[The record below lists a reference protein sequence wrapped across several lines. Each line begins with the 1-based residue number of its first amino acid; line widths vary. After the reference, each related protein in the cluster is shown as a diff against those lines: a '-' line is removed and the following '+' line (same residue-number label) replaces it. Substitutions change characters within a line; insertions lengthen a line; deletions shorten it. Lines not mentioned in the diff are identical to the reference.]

1 MDLEAWLRGL
11 GLEQYARAFA
21 DNDIDAQ
28 TLRDLNGDDLKDIG
42 VASVGHRKRLLAA
55 IAELSE
61 EGPGRAPPTPATASG
76 ERRQVTILF
85 ADLAGFTELSS
96 ALDAE
101 ELHGLVSRFFA
112 AADRVVAHYGGTV
125 DKHMGDAVMA
135 LFGAP
140 VAHGDD
146 PLRAVRAAFDIHGAM
161 AGLSAE
167 LGRALMV
174 HVGIASG
181 EVVAGGLG
189 SEQRREYTVLGDS
202 VNLAARLDDLAEPGQ
217 TLIAEAVYRAVSAAV
232 DCAALG
238 EVPVKGLE
246 RPVRVWRARGLAAET
261 GPARRGPL
269 VGRKSELRQFAGVLE
284 ACRETGTGQAV
295 LLRGEAGI
303 GKTRL
308 VEEFAVLARAQ
319 GFSEHKGLVLDFGV
333 GKGQDAIRAL
343 VRSLLGLAAGGD
355 KAARAQ
361 AVDGALAAGW
371 FEADRRVFL
380 NDLLDLPQPLELRG
394 LYDAMD
400 NAARNTGKQEV
411 VASLVQGASGRE
423 PVLLMVED
431 VHWAEPLT
439 LAHLARMTAAVRD
452 CPAVLVLTT
461 RIEGD
466 PLDGAWRSTTG
477 GSPLLT
483 IDLGPLREAEALE
496 LASGLIEVS
505 SQVARDCIAR
515 AEGNPL
521 FLEQLLH
528 NAEEGA
534 DEAVPASIQ
543 SLVLARMDRLP
554 SRDKAALQAA
564 STIGQRFDIELLKH
578 LIEDLG
584 YDCTGLIAH
593 YLVRPEGAG
602 YLFAHALIREG
613 AYSSLLKAR
622 RRELHARAA
631 QWFAE
636 EDPVLHAEHLD
647 RAEDPAAPR
656 AYLEAAHA
664 QAERY
669 HYERALQL
677 IERGLAIATEATD
690 QFALTCR
697 KGEMLHDLGSI
708 PESIE
713 ACRSALDLATDD
725 IERCRAWFGLAAGMR
740 IIDQHDEA
748 FAALDHAEGLAQSH
762 GLTGELARIHHLRG
776 NLCFL
781 LGRMDECLAAH
792 EQSLEFARQSGAP
805 EAEAQALGGMGDAVY
820 VLGRMVTAHKYFRRC
835 VEVCREHGFGRIEMA
850 YFPMVAHTRLF
861 IEGPAPTI
869 PDSLAAVE
877 GAARVG
883 HHRAELIAQLSVFFS
898 LAELDRGPE
907 ANEHMKRGQT
917 LVRHLGAWRFEA
929 SILGLMSRISF
940 GEGRVAEAVDLG
952 KQALEICYK
961 TGVGFNGLRVLGI
974 LALVTDDGDE
984 RRKAL
989 AEAEKLLS
997 EGSAGHNELFFYRDA
1012 IDAKLDDGDWDGVE
1026 RYAGLLE
1033 DFTRD
1038 EPYLWSTFFAARG
1051 RALAAW
1057 GRGRRDAEIL
1067 AELRRLG
1074 EAAGRAGFL
1083 TAAPALEAVLG
1094 QAESPASVTL
1104 P

>member
-1 MDLEAWLRGL
+1 LALRRAIVDLEAWLRGL

-55 IAELSE
+55 IAGLSE
-61 EGPGRAPPTPATASG
+61 ENPERAPATESATASG

-112 AADRVVAHYGGTV
+112 AVDRVVAHYGGAV

-146 PLRAVRAAFDIHGAM
+146 PLRAVRAAFDIHAAM
-161 AGLSAE
+161 ADLSAE
-167 LGRALMV
+167 LGRKLSV

-181 EVVAGGLG
+181 EVVAGSLG

-217 TLIAEAVYRAVSAAV
+217 TLIADAVYRAVSAAV

-246 RPVRVWRARGLAAET
+246 RPVRVWRARGLAAEA
-261 GPARRGPL
+261 GSARRGPL

-284 ACRETGTGQAV
+284 ACRETGTGQAI

-308 VEEFAVLARAQ
+308 VEEFAALARAQ
-319 GFSEHKGLVLDFGV
+319 GFSDHKGLVLDFGV

-343 VRSLLGLAAGGD
+343 VRSLLGLGAGADDAKRAA
-355 KAARAQ
+355 AAAA
-361 AVDGALAAGW
+361 AVAAGW

-380 NDLLDLPQPLELRG
+380 NDLLDLAQPTALRS

-411 VASLVQGASGRE
+411 VAGLAQGASGRG
-423 PVLLMVED
+423 PVIVTVED
-431 VHWAEPLT
+431 VHWAAPLT

-452 CPAVLVLTT
+452 CPAVLVMTT

-496 LASGLIEVS
+496 LTSGLIEVS
-505 SQVARDCIAR
+505 DRVARDCIAR

-543 SLVLARMDRLP
+543 SLILARMDRLAGV
-554 SRDKAALQAA
+554 DKAALQAA
-564 STIGQRFDIELLKH
+564 SAIGQRFDIELLKH
-578 LIEDLG
+578 LIEDPG
-584 YDCTGLIAH
+584 YDCTGLIEH
-593 YLVRPEGAG
+593 NLVRSEGAG
-602 YLFAHALIREG
+602 YLFAHALICEG
-613 AYSSLLKAR
+613 AYSSLLKAKR
-622 RRELHARAA
+622 RKLHARAA

-647 RAEDPAAPR
+647 HAEDPGAPR
-656 AYLEAAHA
+656 AYLDAA
-664 QAERY
+664 QAQSKSYR
-669 HYERALQL
+669 YERALSL
-677 IERGLAIATEATD
+677 LGRGLELARSTED
-690 QFALTCR
+690 KFALTCM
-697 KGEMLHDLGSI
+697 KGNILHDLGSI
-708 PESIE
+708 PEGIE
-713 ACRSALDLATDD
+713 VCKDALELATDD
-725 IERCRAWFGLAAGMR
+725 TEQCRAWISLAAGMR
-740 IIDQHDEA
+740 VIDQFDEA
-748 FAALDHAEGLAQSH
+748 FDALDKAEGLAQRH
-762 GLTGELARIHHLRG
+762 GLTHELAQIHYIRG
-776 NLCFL
+776 NLYFP
-781 LGRMDECLAAH
+781 LGKIDECREEHQLA
-792 EQSLEFARQSGAP
+792 LKYAREANSP
-805 EAEAQALGGMGDAVY
+805 EAEARALSGVADAEY
-820 VLGRMVTAHKYFRRC
+820 ARGRMITAYNHFQRC
-835 VEVCREHGFGRIEMA
+835 VELCREHGFGRIEVANLSMLGFSR
-850 YFPMVAHTRLF
+850 YFHSTMELVVEDCTVA
-861 IEGPAPTI
+861 IE
-869 PDSLAAVE
+869 AA
-877 GAARVG
+877 AKVG
-883 HHRAELIAQLSVFFS
+883 HHRAELLAQSLGFLTFFE
-898 LAELDRGPE
+898 LGELDRTKDHIE
-907 ANEHMKRGQT
+907 KAQA
-917 LVRHLGAWRFEA
+917 LVRRLGARRFDTQNLVWKA
-929 SILGLMSRISF
+929 RVMDA
-940 GEGRVAEAVDLG
+940 EGRRSEALELLE
-952 KQALEICYK
+952 QALEISRE
-961 TGVGFNGLRVLGI
+961 TGMGFNGPRVLSRI
-974 LALVTDDGDE
+974 AFVTEDPE
-984 RRKAL
+984 RRRSVL
-989 AEAEKLLS
+989 E
-997 EGSAGHNELFFYRDA
+997 EGESILRSGAVSHSYFWFYRDA
-1012 IDAKLDDGDWDGVE
+1012 IEVSLRIGDWGEVE
-1026 RYAGLLE
+1026 RYAKALE
-1033 DFTRD
+1033 DYTRP
-1038 EPYLWSTFFAARG
+1038 EPLPWCDFFIARG
-1051 RALAAW
+1051 RALAAF
-1057 GRGRRDAEIL
+1057 GHGERNPEIL
-1067 AELRRLG
+1067 AELQRLRD
-1074 EAAGRAGFL
+1074 EANRVGL
-1083 TAAPALEAVLG
+1083 KTALAAVDEALG
-1094 QAESPASVTL
+1094 QR
-1104 P
+1104 

>member
-1 MDLEAWLRGL
+1 MDIGAWLRGL

-42 VASVGHRKRLLAA
+42 VVSVGHRKRLLAA

-61 EGPGRAPPTPATASG
+61 EGLERVPPTPATASG

-101 ELHGLVSRFFA
+101 ELHAVVSRFFE

-167 LGRALMV
+167 LGRALEV

-189 SEQRREYTVLGDS
+189 SEHRREYTVLGDS

-217 TLIAEAVYRAVSAAV
+217 TLIADAVYRAVSDTV

-261 GPARRGPL
+261 GPARRRPL

-308 VEEFAVLARAQ
+308 VEEFTALARAQ

-343 VRSLLGLAAGGD
+343 VRSLLGLASGGD

-371 FEADRRVFL
+371 VEADRRVFL
-380 NDLLDLPQPLELRG
+380 NDLLDLAQPTELRS

-400 NAARNTGKQEV
+400 NAARNRGKQEV
-411 VASLVQGASGRE
+411 VAGLIQGASGRE

-431 VHWAEPLT
+431 VHWAAPLT

-452 CPAVLVLTT
+452 CSAVVVMTT

-505 SQVARDCIAR
+505 DRVARDCIAR

-534 DEAVPASIQ
+534 LTEVPGSIQ
-543 SLVLARMDRLP
+543 SLVLARMDRLEP
-554 SRDKAALQAA
+554 RDKQALQAA
-564 STIGQRFDIELLKH
+564 SVIGQRFAPDALRALL
-578 LIEDLG
+578 EDTA
-584 YDCTGLIAH
+584 YDCKALVAH
-593 YLVRPEGAG
+593 YLVRPEGDG
-602 YLFAHALIREG
+602 YLFAHALIQEG
-613 AYSSLLKAR
+613 VYSSLLQAR
-622 RRELHARAA
+622 KRELHRRAA
-631 QWFAE
+631 DWFADH
-636 EDPVLHAEHLD
+636 DPLLYAEHLD
-647 RAEDPAAPR
+647 RAEDPEAPV
-656 AYLEAAHA
+656 AYLEAAEA
-664 QAERY
+664 QAAGYR
-669 HYERALQL
+669 YERALGL
-677 IERGLAIATEATD
+677 IARGLEIAANPPPS
-690 QFALTCR
+690 AVLNCR
-697 KGEMLHDLGSI
+697 
-708 PESIE
+708 
-713 ACRSALDLATDD
+713 
-725 IERCRAWFGLAAGMR
+725 
-740 IIDQHDEA
+740 
-748 FAALDHAEGLAQSH
+748 
-762 GLTGELARIHHLRG
+762 
-776 NLCFL
+776 
-781 LGRMDECLAAH
+781 
-792 EQSLEFARQSGAP
+792 
-805 EAEAQALGGMGDAVY
+805 
-820 VLGRMVTAHKYFRRC
+820 
-835 VEVCREHGFGRIEMA
+835 
-850 YFPMVAHTRLF
+850 TRLSGRTF
-861 IEGPAPTI
+861 TPKLWP
-869 PDSLAAVE
+869 V
-877 GAARVG
+877 
-883 HHRAELIAQLSVFFS
+883 
-898 LAELDRGPE
+898 
-907 ANEHMKRGQT
+907 KR
-917 LVRHLGAWRFEA
+917 
-929 SILGLMSRISF
+929 
-940 GEGRVAEAVDLG
+940 
-952 KQALEICYK
+952 
-961 TGVGFNGLRVLGI
+961 
-974 LALVTDDGDE
+974 
-984 RRKAL
+984 
-989 AEAEKLLS
+989 
-997 EGSAGHNELFFYRDA
+997 
-1012 IDAKLDDGDWDGVE
+1012 
-1026 RYAGLLE
+1026 
-1033 DFTRD
+1033 
-1038 EPYLWSTFFAARG
+1038 
-1051 RALAAW
+1051 
-1057 GRGRRDAEIL
+1057 
-1067 AELRRLG
+1067 
-1074 EAAGRAGFL
+1074 
-1083 TAAPALEAVLG
+1083 
-1094 QAESPASVTL
+1094 
-1104 P
+1104 